1 MSVRRT
7 QSRKSAESCEK
18 SINSFV
24 RQTIDYMKIKKSLK
38 YSKSY
43 LKKQFS
49 SDDVKELSFT
59 VCGKEIYLIFLDGL
73 TDKAAIGRQ
82 IMYPLKEL
90 TEVTL
95 ESLENGILEP
105 ELVRVTDY
113 EQLIEEV
120 LIGNTVVLAE
130 GVAGGISAAAKF
142 FEKRAVAEPPTA
154 TVLQGPREGFV
165 ETIQTNISMMRRKIH
180 SKDLKFEQIK
190 VGKYSDTVVAICYID
205 GVVQKGLKE
214 KLVKRIKEIDVDAI
228 LDSSYVARFLAQH
241 NTSLFKQFGMTEK
254 PDILAAR
261 ILEGRVGIMVDGS
274 PMVLTAPYILLE
286 DFQSAEDY
294 YVSRYRAS
302 IGRIIRLI
310 SILISL
316 LAPAFFVAAQLYH
329 LQVIPLTFLLTIV
342 NSIKGIPFSPSS
354 EMFFTLLIFE
364 ILNEA
369 SVRMPK
375 YVGMVVSIVGGLVLG
390 ETAVSAGIISAPTLM
405 IIALSGICLYTVP
418 ELEREFSVIRV
429 LLLIVAGALGGYALL
444 LSVCAVLVYLCA
456 FESYGTPLLAPYAPL
471 VIPDLKDGFTK
482 RNMSDKAYRPF
493 TFNSPNKVRMRL
505 HKEKNKDA

>member
-1 MSVRRT
+1 
-7 QSRKSAESCEK
+7 
-18 SINSFV
+18 
-24 RQTIDYMKIKKSLK
+24 MKIKKSLK

-43 LKKQFS
+43 LQKQFS

-82 IMYPLKEL
+82 IMFPLKEL
-90 TEVTL
+90 SEVTL
-95 ESLENGILEP
+95 ESMENCILEP
-105 ELVRVTDY
+105 ELVRLTDY
-113 EQLIEEV
+113 EQIIDEV
-120 LIGNTVVLAE
+120 LIGNTVVLAD
-130 GVAGGISAAAKF
+130 GVEGGISAAAKF

-165 ETIQTNISMMRRKIH
+165 ETIQTNISMLRRKIRN
-180 SKDLKFEQIK
+180 KNLKFEQIR
-190 VGKYSDTVVAICYID
+190 VGKYSETIVAVCYVD

-214 KLVKRIKEIDVDAI
+214 KIVKRIKQIDVDAI
-228 LDSSYVARFLAQH
+228 LDSSYVARFLAEH

-294 YVSRYRAS
+294 YVSRYRATV
-302 IGRIIRLI
+302 GRTIRLI

-444 LSVCAVLVYLCA
+444 VSVCAVLVYLCA

-471 VIPDLKDGFTK
+471 IIPDLKDGFIK
-482 RNMSDKAYRPF
+482 GNMSDKAFRPF

>member
-1 MSVRRT
+1 
-7 QSRKSAESCEK
+7 
-18 SINSFV
+18 
-24 RQTIDYMKIKKSLK
+24 MKIKKELK
-38 YSKSY
+38 KSKSY
-43 LKKQFS
+43 LQKQFS
-49 SDDVKELSFT
+49 SDDIKELSFT

-73 TDKAAIGRQ
+73 TNKDSIGRQ
-82 IMYPLKEL
+82 IMLPLKEL
-90 TEVTL
+90 KEVTI
-95 ESLENGILEP
+95 ESMEGCILEP
-105 ELVRVTDY
+105 ELTRVTDY
-113 EQLIEEV
+113 EQVIDEV
-120 LIGNTVVLAE
+120 LIGNTVVLAD
-130 GVAGGISAAAKF
+130 GVAGGISAAAKAF
-142 FEKRAVAEPPTA
+142 DKRPVAEPPTA

-165 ETIQTNISMMRRKIH
+165 ETVQTNISLLRRKLR
-180 SKDLKFEQIK
+180 SKDLKFEQYK
-190 VGKYSDTVVAICYID
+190 VGKYSDTLVVVCYVD
-205 GVVQKGLKE
+205 GVVKKGLKE
-214 KLVKRIKEIDVDAI
+214 QIVRRIKQIDIDAV
-228 LDSSYVARFLAQH
+228 LDSSYVARFLAEH

-261 ILEGRVGIMVDGS
+261 ILEGRVGVIVDGS

-286 DFQSAEDY
+286 DFQSPEDY

-302 IGRIIRLI
+302 IGRGIRLI

-390 ETAVSAGIISAPTLM
+390 ETAVTAGIISAPTLM

-418 ELEREFSVIRV
+418 ALEREFSVIRV
-429 LLLIVAGALGGYALL
+429 LLLIVAGALGGYALI
-444 LSVCAVLVYLCA
+444 LSVCALLVYLCA
-456 FESYGTPLLAPYAPL
+456 FESFGTPLLAPYAPL
-471 VIPDLKDGFTK
+471 VLPDLKDGFIK
-482 RNMSDKAYRPF
+482 GNMSDKAYRPLIF
-493 TFNSPNKVRMRL
+493 GSPNKIRMRL
-505 HKEKNKDA
+505 KKEKKNVQ